1 MASKKQTIVIKKI
14 IVQGGGHHGGSW
26 KVALADFMTALMAF
40 FLVMWLLGQN
50 EETKKSISDYFSTP
64 SVIEYNYENFGAEV
78 TLEKLFLD
86 FVNEPMK
93 AIQSFFEPA
102 DKTPNVMD
110 LGSTKVVAAF
120 MADKLTDVAKNV
132 TISQDGIDFD
142 IPDTY
147 LFERGT
153 AKPKAEFISVIE
165 KITGITAGLKDSEV
179 KVVSALFIQAIEG
192 QNQLTAEKV
201 AQARLD
207 LVKNKIAATFEHSSN
222 KATGS
227 INVKDKKGEF
237 NLEKLIGFIRI
248 SIKAKEGAGA
258 ENKKRTVLEK
268 SAAAAA
274 DSDLNKP
281 VFESFVKEAIADGD
295 RDTKTKTNYRR
306 YLENL
311 RRHNGERT
319 AEGID
324 PNLANPVE
332 MELNKLS
339 EEAEPIS
346 K

>member
-1 MASKKQTIVIKKI
+1 VASKKQTIVIKKI

-64 SVIEYNYENFGAEV
+64 SMIEYNFENYGAEV

-93 AIQSFFEPA
+93 AVQSFFEPA

-110 LGSTKVVAAF
+110 LGSPKVMAAF
-120 MADKLTDVAKNV
+120 MADKLADVAKNV

-153 AKPKAEFISVIE
+153 AKPKAEFVSVIE
-165 KITGITAGLKDSEV
+165 KVTGITSGLKDSEV
-179 KVVSALFIQAIEG
+179 KIESALFIQAIES
-192 QNQLTAEKV
+192 QNQMMAEKV

-207 LVKNKIAATFEHSSN
+207 LVKNKVAATFEHSSN
-222 KATGS
+222 KVIGS

-248 SIKAKEGAGA
+248 SIKAKENPVA
-258 ENKKRTVLEK
+258 EARKRTAMEK
-268 SAAAAA
+268 TNATGT

-295 RDTKTKTNYRR
+295 RDSKSKTNYRK
-306 YLENL
+306 YIDSL
-311 RRHNGERT
+311 RRHHGERT

-324 PNLANPVE
+324 PNFTNPVE
-332 MELNKLS
+332 MELDKLN